1 MDRTVAHRL
10 VERRVDQPVLLD
22 ERQPVEAR
30 ARDDDLEVVAAAG
43 AVDHVELGGVRKRL
57 RQETSEPFGAHRTDG
72 TYPNRVNFGAV
83 SPERGLA
90 LQRLSP
96 VDELASLS
104 PPKGTVQM
112 ERRRSWFELHRED
125 GQTMTE
131 YGVLLALIAVVVIVA
146 LVVLGPKV
154 ASLFTYIGSQL

>member
-1 MDRTVAHRL
+1 
-10 VERRVDQPVLLD
+10 
-22 ERQPVEAR
+22 
-30 ARDDDLEVVAAAG
+30 
-43 AVDHVELGGVRKRL
+43 
-57 RQETSEPFGAHRTDG
+57 
-72 TYPNRVNFGAV
+72 
-83 SPERGLA
+83 
-90 LQRLSP
+90 
-96 VDELASLS
+96 
-104 PPKGTVQM
+104 M